1 MTTNT
6 NIRELVL
13 DILIEVNEKDQYS
26 HLVIRSVLDKYQY
39 LDKKE
44 RAFLTRLAEGTIE
57 HQIEMDYMIDSFSK
71 VKVRKM
77 KPLIRNLLRMSV
89 YQLRYMDAIPDS
101 AVCNEAVKL
110 AKKRGFRQLSGFV
123 NGVLRSIVREGD
135 KLLYPDAAIEPKR
148 YLEVKYSVPGWIIN
162 RWMKAYGYEQTETI
176 LSHFYQ
182 ESPLTIRTNRT
193 KCTPEEL
200 RTKLI
205 NEQVTVEK
213 IGEIPA
219 ESGEFKDAL
228 DRLWGYAYT
237 ISDFDHLQSLQTFQD
252 GDFYVQDLSSMLVAE
267 MAAPKKGDYVID
279 VCAAPGGKSSHI
291 AELMDG
297 TGMVEARD
305 LTEYKTNLIEENIR
319 RHGLL
324 NMKAVCMDATVF
336 DRDSVG
342 KADILICDLPCS
354 GLGVMGKKT
363 DIRYKMTEEKEKELV
378 QLQRQILKTVIPYV
392 KENGTV
398 IYSTCT
404 IDRAENEENAAWIE
418 REFPELSLVAM
429 KQMLPGEAGND
440 GFFISKFVRRKH
452 E

>member
-135 KLLYPDAAIEPKR
+135 KLLYPDAAMEPKR

-228 DRLWGYAYT
+228 DRLWDYAYT

-252 GDFYVQDLSSMLVAE
+252 GDFYVQDISSMLVAE

-319 RHGLL
+319 RHGLS

-342 KADILICDLPCS
+342 KADILVCDLPCS

-404 IDRAENEENAAWIE
+404 IDRTENEENAAWIE

-429 KQMLPGEAGND
+429 KQMFPGEAGND

>member
-123 NGVLRSIVREGD
+123 NGVLRSIVRKGD
-135 KLLYPDAAIEPKR
+135 KLLYPDAAMEPKR

-228 DRLWGYAYT
+228 DRLWDYAYT

-319 RHGLL
+319 RHGLS

-342 KADILICDLPCS
+342 KADILVCDLPCS

-429 KQMLPGEAGND
+429 KQMFPGEAGND

>member
-135 KLLYPDAAIEPKR
+135 KLLYPDAAMEPKR

-182 ESPLTIRTNRT
+182 EAPLTIRTNRT

-305 LTEYKTNLIEENIR
+305 LTEYKTDLIEENIR
-319 RHGLL
+319 RHGLS